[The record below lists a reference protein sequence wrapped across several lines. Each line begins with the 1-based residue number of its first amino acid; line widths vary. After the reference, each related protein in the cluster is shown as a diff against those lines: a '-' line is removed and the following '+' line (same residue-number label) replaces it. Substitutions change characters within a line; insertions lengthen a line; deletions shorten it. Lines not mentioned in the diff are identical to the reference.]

1 MLVLTCRVGG
11 TLRVGDDI
19 CVTFERRMRDRVAV
33 WVMTPAGVNLFLDR
47 ACLQPSILPS
57 GSQSYLFSLLGI
69 RRFRV
74 GSIEVGVWL
83 PGEVVALASDCDEFI
98 HVGIHAFE
106 PIRIGYE
113 EKNLTI
119 PNRPG
124 GEDANP
130 TSYWH

>member
-1 MLVLTCRVGG
+1 MLVLTCRVEG

-19 CVTFERRMRDRVAV
+19 CVTFERHVRDRVAV
-33 WVMTPAGVNLFLDR
+33 WVMTPAGVNLFLDL

-74 GSIEVGVWL
+74 GTVELGVWL
-83 PGEVVALASDCDEFI
+83 SGEAVTLASDSEEFI

-113 EKNLTI
+113 EKNLPI
-119 PNRPG
+119 PTRPG
-124 GEDANP
+124 GEGAIS
-130 TSYWH
+130 TRHWH